1 MPKMLG
7 KGEWNSTVLND
18 TERYSNSIT
27 LPEFPYKDGR
37 YDREYVLD
45 LLSSEMYGYVD
56 ANGVTYSVE
65 QIEINEL
72 QYAGKA
78 THKVFK
84 FKFEKSGK
92 TAEFPV
98 NLFVPAKKEDCPLIV
113 EINFL
118 REIPNKYTP
127 IEELMD
133 EGVAIAHVMYE
144 DITSDNND
152 FENGLAALLCDRS
165 NSKSAG
171 KISVWAYAAIK
182 IGEFMLN
189 SALVKAGK
197 LFVAG
202 HSRLGKTALWA
213 GAQSEIFA
221 GVLSNCS
228 GCAGAAIFREKQGEN
243 IKKITDVFPFWF
255 CKNFFKYADKEEELP
270 FDQHFLQA
278 LIAPRKL
285 CVVTAQL
292 DDWADTDAQH
302 LAIQLASE
310 VYEKQGVMGLKNG
323 GLLKYG
329 EFDEGGNLNFSKRFG
344 THFFSRDDWKFFIR
358 NIKKER

>member
-1 MPKMLG
+1 
-7 KGEWNSTVLND
+7 
-18 TERYSNSIT
+18 
-27 LPEFPYKDGR
+27 
-37 YDREYVLD
+37 
-45 LLSSEMYGYVD
+45 
-56 ANGVTYSVE
+56 
-65 QIEINEL
+65 
-72 QYAGKA
+72 
-78 THKVFK
+78 
-84 FKFEKSGK
+84 
-92 TAEFPV
+92 
-98 NLFVPAKKEDCPLIV
+98 
-113 EINFL
+113 
-118 REIPNKYTP
+118 
-127 IEELMD
+127 MD